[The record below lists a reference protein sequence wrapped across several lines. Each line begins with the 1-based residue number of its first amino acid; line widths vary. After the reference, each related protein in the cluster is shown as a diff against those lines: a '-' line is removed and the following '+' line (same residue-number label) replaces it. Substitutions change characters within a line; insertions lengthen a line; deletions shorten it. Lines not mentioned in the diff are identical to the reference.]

1 MSKLKTIHIVETLV
15 WLSIVLVFYL
25 FSFEFDQEIEIYKF
39 GATGWPRAIL
49 IILLFVTI
57 GNFQHLY
64 KKGSPVHVKAALLYN
79 KLLKDKKL
87 TNDYPVI
94 KDGEKIKF
102 AYLKKQNIV
111 GGDAIGIMNQLP
123 PELELEDYIDYD
135 KMFEKSF
142 VEPMRVI
149 LDAVGWQ
156 TEKVS
161 TLESFFGS

>member
-1 MSKLKTIHIVETLV
+1 M
-15 WLSIVLVFYL
+15 F
-25 FSFEFDQEIEIYKF
+25 
-39 GATGWPRAIL
+39 
-49 IILLFVTI
+49 
-57 GNFQHLY
+57 Y

-102 AYLKKQNIV
+102 AYLKKQNMV

-123 PELELEDYIDYD
+123 PELELEAYIDYD

-142 VEPMRVI
+142 VEPMRTI
-149 LDAVGWQ
+149 LDAVGWH